1 MDTNYIITSTGSF
14 IRDDDLY
21 HWGIK
26 GMKWGVRRYQN
37 PDGTLTAAGKKR
49 YSSSE
54 NVRDISTDEL
64 RKRVNRLNNEQR
76 YMELTRSSSSGI
88 SKTADSVER
97 ASKTATD
104 INKVYKVT
112 KGDNNPYSKVA
123 GQGIDAAARTARL
136 TKKIDTSVRSKK
148 DANAAA
154 KRLEKMTDAELAKEV
169 DRLNLEQQYS
179 RLSKSKIQRG
189 KTSVNDVLD
198 IAGDVVGIGASA
210 VAIAVGIKKLIN
222 K

>member
-1 MDTNYIITSTGSF
+1 MGSDYIITSNGNF
-14 IRDDDLY
+14 IGEDELR

-37 PDGTLTAAGKKR
+37 ADGTLTAAGKKR

-148 DANAAA
+148 DANVAA

-210 VAIAVGIKKLIN
+210 VAIAVGIKKLIH